1 MIPHSFLDCRVSRL
15 LSYQLEVLI
24 KLGAGIKARKYTGML
39 LKIAR
44 EAPESAIMA
53 ALADTQD
60 ARLESLNPER
70 QKLRD
75 PFSYYI
81 SCLKSKGVEI

>member
-1 MIPHSFLDCRVSRL
+1 MLD
-15 LSYQLEVLI
+15 YQLEVLA

-44 EAPESAIMA
+44 NVPESTIMA
-53 ALADTQD
+53 ALASTQD

-70 QKLRD
+70 SRLGCA
-75 PFSYYI
+75 FSYYI
-81 SCLKSKGVEI
+81 ACLKAKGVEI